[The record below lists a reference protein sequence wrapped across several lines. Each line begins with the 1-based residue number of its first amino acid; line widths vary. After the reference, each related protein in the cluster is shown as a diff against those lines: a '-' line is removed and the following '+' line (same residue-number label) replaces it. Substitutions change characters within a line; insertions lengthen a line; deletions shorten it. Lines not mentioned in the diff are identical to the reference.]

1 LSLVGRCAKRRIGL
15 TGTLTEINHI
25 YTVCADLIYRNEFP
39 YSDRNTFT
47 RHFTTKQ
54 KLRTNYT
61 GQANTLNGPER
72 WLKAL
77 DTTKAPDYYDLMRRY
92 IYRVRV
98 DDPQVKSC
106 ITVPESIVH
115 MHPVEATPDQLE
127 LHKAY
132 LTAHRHQLTLATHKG
147 ANAQTLRLI
156 VPLIQVANG
165 VPESNKIIKVRKLV
179 ERAKGKVV
187 VFCHYVASARL
198 VTQYLSE
205 YFGANAVTRLYAS
218 DPLADPNSL
227 SQEQQVDRRTKFQY
241 DPGIK
246 AGVFSL
252 NLAAQSIDLTAASDV
267 IYYCCGWSSL
277 SILQSLKRAVRPG
290 NPNKE
295 VNTHYI
301 YTNGLIDTHQVALA
315 VEKIRGSKLLMDFD
329 LDDLEGD
336 DTGDGGD
343 LSPAEAV
350 RRLLSA

>member
-1 LSLVGRCAKRRIGL
+1 
-15 TGTLTEINHI
+15 
-25 YTVCADLIYRNEFP
+25 
-39 YSDRNTFT
+39 
-47 RHFTTKQ
+47 
-54 KLRTNYT
+54 
-61 GQANTLNGPER
+61 
-72 WLKAL
+72 
-77 DTTKAPDYYDLMRRY
+77 
-92 IYRVRV
+92 
-98 DDPQVKSC
+98 
-106 ITVPESIVH
+106 

-132 LTAHRHQLTLATHKG
+132 LTAHRHQLTLATHKNG
-147 ANAQTLRLI
+147 PNAQTLRLI

-165 VPESNKIIKVRKLV
+165 AKDSNKIIKVRKLV
-179 ERAKGKVV
+179 EQAVGKVV
-187 VFCHYVASARL
+187 IFCHYVASARL
-198 VTQYLSE
+198 VTDYLTE
-205 YFGANAVTRLYAS
+205 YLGTDSITRLYAT
-218 DPLADPNSL
+218 DPLATPTSL

-241 DPGIK
+241 DPNIK

-252 NLAAQSIDLTAASDV
+252 NLASQSIDLTAASDV

-329 LDDLEGD
+329 LDDLDGD
-336 DTGDGGD
+336 PDNNGGD

-350 RRLLSA
+350 RRLLGS